1 MDTLFSID
9 SLKVVHKHKV
19 LLQTNQLTL
28 PSNNMIAII
37 GANGAGKSTLIN
49 ALLGQNG
56 RCDVSGNVTH
66 QNQPVSKLIRRGKI
80 AWVGQHEKYEVPL
93 TVLDYCLLGV
103 MPNLAWYEQPSK
115 QAIAEAKSYLR
126 DFDLLDLANMRVQT
140 LSGGEK
146 QRMTMVRALMQK
158 TDILLL
164 DEPTNHLDI
173 KHQRKLF
180 AYLQQ
185 LVKFG
190 NKSIVMVL
198 HSLTDA
204 YNYAD
209 YVIAM
214 AAGKVI
220 ATGTPE
226 AVMSVQTLKAMYEVD
241 IKIYDTEDGKV
252 FV

>member
-1 MDTLFSID
+1 MSTLFSID
-9 SLKVVHKHKV
+9 SLKVVHKQKV
-19 LLQTNQLTL
+19 LLQTKQLAL
-28 PSNNMIAII
+28 PSKHMIAII

-49 ALLGQNG
+49 ALLEQNG
-56 RCDVSGNVTH
+56 RCHVTGNISH
-66 QNQPVSKLIRRGKI
+66 QSQPVSKLIRRGQV

-103 MPNLAWYEQPSK
+103 MPNLAWYEKPSK
-115 QAIAEAKSYLR
+115 QAIAEAKNYLN
-126 DFDLLDLANMRVQT
+126 DFDLLDLASMRVQT

-164 DEPTNHLDI
+164 DEPTNHLDV

-180 AYLQQ
+180 AYLKK

-209 YVIAM
+209 HIIAM
-214 AAGKVI
+214 ADGKII
-220 ATGTPE
+220 ATGTPD
-226 AVMSVQTLKAMYEVD
+226 AVMTPATLKKMYEVD
-241 IKIYDTEDGKV
+241 IKVYDTEDGKV